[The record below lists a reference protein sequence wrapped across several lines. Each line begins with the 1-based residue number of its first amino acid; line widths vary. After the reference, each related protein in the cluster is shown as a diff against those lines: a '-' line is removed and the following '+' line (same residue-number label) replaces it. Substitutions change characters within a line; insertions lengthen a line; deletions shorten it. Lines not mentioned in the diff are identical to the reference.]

1 MSEDSNATIGPNN
14 SKRKMLFVIGLLIG
28 LLLGGLLAM
37 LLVDWLDYK
46 RPTVV
51 KVLERTAPSSTKD
64 TVVNYVVHKY
74 ESQNE
79 MQPQTQDSDTL
90 MSDSTDLDE
99 DYQDFMLDE
108 DDIHEWRVA
117 DDNPQN
123 VMEDKLLKKSVLKI
137 VYLDENKRIITTP
150 ANAPSQCQVQQ
161 WSTPIK
167 NRLSYQF
174 SNNVLKVKGLDIDNL
189 KIIHY
194 DNRYYLLSGN
204 HTYLIS
210 PNKQFEKMLEV
221 VDVSFTLR

>member
-1 MSEDSNATIGPNN
+1 MSEDNNATIGPNN
-14 SKRKMLFVIGLLIG
+14 SKRKMLFIIGLLIG

-51 KVLERTAPSSTKD
+51 KVLERTAPSGTKD

-74 ESQNE
+74 ESQDE

-108 DDIHEWRVA
+108 DDIREWRVA

-137 VYLDENKRIITTP
+137 VYLDENKRVITNPT
-150 ANAPSQCQVQQ
+150 NASAQCQVQQ

-174 SNNVLKVKGLDIDNL
+174 SNNVLKVKGLDVDNI

-194 DNRYYLLSGN
+194 DNRYYLQSGN
-204 HTYLIS
+204 HVYLIN
-210 PNKQFEKMLEV
+210 PNKQFDKMLEV